1 MAINNASS
9 IGIAKIY
16 KDIRSLIEEGKN
28 NSFKAVN
35 TAMVHTYWHI
45 GKIITE
51 NEQSGKKRAE
61 YGEELLVQ
69 LSKKLTVEYGK
80 GFTET
85 NLKYMRQFYS
95 VFEKSHALRGELSW
109 THYRLLLKVEREDAR
124 RFYMQESIDCNW
136 STRTLER
143 QVNSLYFERMVM
155 SKKKGKELVKAEA
168 ESKKEVI
175 QASDIIKD
183 PYVLEFLDLKSNTGF
198 YEREFEQVIIDKLQ
212 EFLLELGKGFSFVA
226 RQYRLSAGKGKNFYA
241 DLVFY
246 NYILKCFLVIDLK
259 TGELTHQDIGQM
271 DMYVRYFEDQVKQK
285 DDNPT
290 IGLILC
296 TEKNK
301 TVVKYSLLTE
311 SKQIFASKYKTY
323 LPTEKQLKEEIAK
336 ERELV
341 EIESRLKN
349 KFIKQETKTTVSK
362 KQAVKTEKKLVLNS

>member
-1 MAINNASS
+1 
-9 IGIAKIY
+9 
-16 KDIRSLIEEGKN
+16 
-28 NSFKAVN
+28 
-35 TAMVHTYWHI
+35 MVQAYWHI
-45 GKIITE
+45 GKLIIE
-51 NEQSGKKRAE
+51 EEQSGRQRAE
-61 YGEELLVQ
+61 YGGELIKQ
-69 LSKKLTVEYGK
+69 LSKKLTAEYGK
-80 GFTET
+80 GFTAT

-109 THYRLLLKVEREDAR
+109 THYRLLLKVDREDAR
-124 RFYMQESIDCNW
+124 AFYMQESIDGNW

-155 SKKKGKELVKAEA
+155 TKQEGQALVKAEA
-168 ESKKEVI
+168 ESKKEEMK
-175 QASDIIKD
+175 ASDIIKD
-183 PYVLEFLDLKSNTGF
+183 PYVLEFLNLKSSTNF
-198 YEREFEQVIIDKLQ
+198 YEQELEQAIIDKLQ

-226 RQYRLSAGKGKNFYA
+226 RQYRLSAGTGKNFYA

-259 TGELTHQDIGQM
+259 AGELTHQDIGQM
-271 DMYVRYFEDQVKQK
+271 DMYVRYFEDQVRQE

-323 LPTEKQLKEEIAK
+323 LPTEKQLKQEIAR
-336 ERELV
+336 EREV
-341 EIESRLKN
+341 IEMENRLKN
-349 KFIKQETKTTVSK
+349 NPPAK
-362 KQAVKTEKKLVLNS
+362 

>member
-349 KFIKQETKTTVSK
+349 KFIKQETKTTVLK
-362 KQAVKTEKKLVLNS
+362 KQAAKTEKK